1 MLEDDYDS
9 EYRYESQPIAAL
21 QGLDRDARVV
31 YIGTFSKVLFPA
43 LRVGYVVIP
52 PDLVPRFAAVRQ
64 AMDILSPT
72 QPQAVLADFLEEGHF
87 GRHLRRM
94 RQLYGARRDALVAAI
109 RGELGEAL
117 QVQGDQAG
125 VHLVATLE
133 KTADDRAIAERAA
146 RAGLWVMPLS
156 SCYAGTGHAP
166 RLRARVRRHRGGRDD
181 GGRPPAAARP
191 VGLSR
196 RQGRASTALCR

>member
-1 MLEDDYDS
+1 
-9 EYRYESQPIAAL
+9 
-21 QGLDRDARVV
+21 
-31 YIGTFSKVLFPA
+31 
-43 LRVGYVVIP
+43 
-52 PDLVPRFAAVRQ
+52 
-64 AMDILSPT
+64 
-72 QPQAVLADFLEEGHF
+72 
-87 GRHLRRM
+87 M

-156 SCYAGTGHAP
+156 SCYAGRATRRGFVLGYGGTEADEMTEAVR
-166 RLRARVRRHRGGRDD
+166 RLRRV
-181 GGRPPAAARP
+181 
-191 VGLSR
+191 LSD
-196 RQGRASTALCR
+196 